1 MYKDVDHE
9 HEKPGTHRGILCAWC
24 NTALGRLEP
33 NMQKVLEYLAEYGKY
48 YEPPLKDLNARFE
61 HNYARNDDGLGETP

>member
-1 MYKDVDHE
+1 
-9 HEKPGTHRGILCAWC
+9 
-24 NTALGRLEP
+24 
-33 NMQKVLEYLAEYGKY
+33 MQKVLEYLAEYGKY